1 MKKTVSS
8 FGDLY
13 ARIGGL
19 RLRGS
24 RHSIQKIVRAV
35 TLLLTIVLLMGC
47 TSGQQA
53 TPDLVRIIVEAD
65 GKQVPVQVNSGT
77 TVQMALQQAGITLGN
92 LDRVT
97 PPSFTIL
104 ASGDQVQVTRV
115 REEFT
120 LQEEIVP
127 FKSIKVSNESMPVD
141 EKPVLT
147 QPGKNGIRQV
157 TYRRVFEDEQEVSNT
172 IIKDELIVEPLDEI
186 YMVGVQRPFSPI
198 NIPGRLAYLAG
209 GNAWVMEGSTG
220 ERRPVVTTGDLDGR
234 VFSLSPK
241 GEWLLF
247 TRTETPANAEAAA
260 AGQPQTAATEDA
272 ASRINTLWAV
282 DLTEE
287 GARPVNL
294 KVENVIHF
302 ADWVP
307 GRGLTVAYSTVEP
320 RETAPGWQA
329 NNDLHLLTFAATGT
343 VAKLEEIIETNA
355 GGLYGWWGTAYAF
368 SPDGARLAYARP
380 DSIGLVDME
389 EKTTTEL
396 LAVTPFQTGS
406 DWAWVPGMAWSPD
419 GRVLYTVTHAPKAG
433 LENQETSPLF
443 DLTAVVMDGPMISVV
458 PQAGMF
464 AYPNTSNP
472 LPGLGTQVAFL
483 QAIFPEQSDSR
494 RYRVAVMDRDGSNRS
509 TIFPPDDFQGMDPDP
524 KGIDWSPEP
533 FENGSLWLAVNYRG
547 DLYLVDSVNGT
558 MEQVTGDGL
567 ISRLDWR

>member
-220 ERRPVVTTGDLDGR
+220 DRRPVVTTGDLDGR